1 MTRDEDALLAA
12 VIANPDD
19 DEPRAVYADHLIE
32 HGDPR
37 GTFISLQLALAK
49 PGPKHDEIAAEAAA
63 LEQQY
68 RATWNR
74 EITLY
79 TLQHHYRRGF
89 IFAIE
94 ARGRSFAAHGE
105 RLVAL
110 APIERL
116 RLRTLDLSTLRTI
129 TESQSL
135 RDIRAIDF
143 THCLV
148 DAGGLADV
156 LRVARRLETIGI
168 QAHDGLLDIAL
179 SVPSLRVMTDG
190 VSLGPAATELRKQKR
205 LAQWTRAYF
214 DGSDSAGGVITTT

>member
-1 MTRDEDALLAA
+1 

-19 DEPRAVYADHLIE
+19 DEPRAVYADHLID

-37 GTFISLQLALAK
+37 GTFIALQLALAK
-49 PGPKHDEIAAEAAA
+49 TEPGPKRDEIAAEAAA
-63 LEQQY
+63 LEERH

-116 RLRTLDLSTLRTI
+116 RLRTLDRSTLRTI

-179 SVPSLRVMTDG
+179 AVPNLLVMTDG
-190 VSLGPAATELRKQKR
+190 VSLGPAATELRRQKR
-205 LAQWTRAYF
+205 LAQWEGAYF
-214 DGSDSAGGVITTT
+214 VGSDSAGGVITTT

>member
-1 MTRDEDALLAA
+1 VTPDEDALLAA

-49 PGPKHDEIAAEAAA
+49 PGPKRD
-63 LEQQY
+63 
-68 RATWNR
+68 
-74 EITLY
+74 
-79 TLQHHYRRGF
+79 
-89 IFAIE
+89 AIE

-116 RLRTLDLSTLRTI
+116 RLRTLDRSTLRTI

-179 SVPSLRVMTDG
+179 AVPNLLVMTDG
-190 VSLGPAATELRKQKR
+190 VSLGPAATELRRQKR
-205 LAQWTRAYF
+205 LAQWEGAYF
-214 DGSDSAGGVITTT
+214 VGSDSAGGVITTT